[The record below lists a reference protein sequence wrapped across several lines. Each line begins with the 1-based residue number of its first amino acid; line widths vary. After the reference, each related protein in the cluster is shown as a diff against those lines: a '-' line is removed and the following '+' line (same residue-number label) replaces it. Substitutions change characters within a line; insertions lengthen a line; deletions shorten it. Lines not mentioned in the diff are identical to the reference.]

1 MPTYLY
7 HCDACNS
14 EFEKEQ
20 RIVEPPLKKCANC
33 GKSKARRLITG
44 GNFILKGGGWY
55 SDGYGSSKPSSP
67 AASEGSSKGSSS
79 KTETKADA
87 KSDAKTETKSEAKS
101 EKKSEGGGASK
112 PAQSSSSD

>member
-20 RIVEPPLKKCANC
+20 RIVEPPIKKCAKC

-44 GNFILKGGGWY
+44 ANFILKGGGWY
-55 SDGYGSSKPSSP
+55 SDGYGSSK
-67 AASEGSSKGSSS
+67 GSSAPSPESSS
-79 KTETKADA
+79 KSSSPKTDA
-87 KSDAKTETKSEAKS
+87 KSETKTEVKT
-101 EKKSEGGGASK
+101 EKKSEGGETSK

>member
-20 RIVEPPLKKCANC
+20 RIVEPPIKKCAKC

-44 GNFILKGGGWY
+44 ANFILKGGGWY
-55 SDGYGSSKPSSP
+55 SDGYGSSK
-67 AASEGSSKGSSS
+67 GSSASSVDGAS
-79 KTETKADA
+79 KSSTAAKTEPKAEP
-87 KSDAKTETKSEAKS
+87 KTETKS
-101 EKKSEGGGASK
+101 GGGEASK

>member
-20 RIVEPPLKKCANC
+20 RIVEPPIKKCAKC

-44 GNFILKGGGWY
+44 ANFILKGGGWY
-55 SDGYGSSKPSSP
+55 SDGYGSSKGSSP
-67 AASEGSSKGSSS
+67 SAADGSSQSSLP
-79 KTETKADA
+79 
-87 KSDAKTETKSEAKS
+87 KSEAKAETKTEAKT
-101 EKKSEGGGASK
+101 EKKSDGGEASK
-112 PAQSSSSD
+112 AAQSSSSD

>member
-20 RIVEPPLKKCANC
+20 RIVEPPLKKCAKC

-44 GNFILKGGGWY
+44 ANFILKGGGWY
-55 SDGYGSSKPSSP
+55 SDGYGSSK
-67 AASEGSSKGSSS
+67 GSSAPSTDSSS
-79 KTETKADA
+79 TTSAAKPETKV
-87 KSDAKTETKSEAKS
+87 
-101 EKKSEGGGASK
+101 EKKSEGGEASK
-112 PAQSSSSD
+112 PAQTSSSSD

>member
-7 HCDACNS
+7 HCDACHS

-20 RIVEPPLKKCANC
+20 RIVEPPIKKCAKC

-44 GNFILKGGGWY
+44 ANFILKGGGWY
-55 SDGYGSSKPSSP
+55 SDGYGSSKASS
-67 AASEGSSKGSSS
+67 ASSAESSSKSSLPKTEA
-79 KTETKADA
+79 KTETKA
-87 KSDAKTETKSEAKS
+87 
-101 EKKSEGGGASK
+101 EKKSDGGEASK